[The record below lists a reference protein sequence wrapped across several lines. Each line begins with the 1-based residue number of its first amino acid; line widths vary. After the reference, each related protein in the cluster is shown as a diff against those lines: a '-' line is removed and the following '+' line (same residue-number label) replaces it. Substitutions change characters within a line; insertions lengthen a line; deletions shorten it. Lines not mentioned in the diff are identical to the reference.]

1 VDQAP
6 MSGRKSFFRPH
17 LALSG
22 ERGVS
27 ATSQPAPFDPA
38 DAAPPTREQALRF
51 RELMLPHLDDAY
63 NLARFLSRDPT
74 AAEDIVQ
81 EAFLRAFRSFPTYRG
96 GSPKAWLFAIV
107 RNCFLNWIRV
117 NRRWGEVLV
126 DESALSE
133 SESAALTNV
142 ADADEDTPEQ
152 ALMRR
157 REAETVRAVIEKLP
171 EPFRETLVLREIEE
185 LSYKEIAVL
194 TDAPIGTV
202 MSRLARARQ
211 MLTELLLPLLA
222 ATNSMQTREAQ
233 P

>member
-1 VDQAP
+1 
-6 MSGRKSFFRPH
+6 MTGRKPFFRPH
-17 LALSG
+17 LAFGG
-22 ERGVS
+22 ERRDVS
-27 ATSQPAPFDPA
+27 ARPEQAASDPT
-38 DAAPPTREQALRF
+38 DAAALTREQTLRF

-63 NLARFLSRDPT
+63 SLARFLTRDPT

-81 EAFLRAFRSFPTYRG
+81 EAFLRAFRGFATYRG
-96 GSPKAWLFAIV
+96 GAPKAWLFAIV
-107 RNCFLNWIRV
+107 RNCFLNWVNV
-117 NRRWGEVLV
+117 NRSWGEVLI

-133 SESAALTNV
+133 PESAALTNV
-142 ADADEDTPEQ
+142 ADADQDTPEQ
-152 ALMRR
+152 ALVRR

-171 EPFRETLVLREIEE
+171 EPFRETLVLRELEE

-211 MLTELLLPLLA
+211 MLGELLLPLLA
-222 ATNSMQTREAQ
+222 ATNAMQRREAQ